1 MIKRNCSFLPSPS
14 NLILLSWCGHL
25 HFFILCFLVALADN
39 RAGSAQHCQLKP
51 SGESVNDPHSSWKKT
66 ALYKY
71 SGKIDLLLIH
81 MSASRRRRDFT
92 FRERTG
98 QLSHQGGLTVSGSFI
113 LVIRI
118 CIIMTGQGYRMLCS
132 NPLQ

>member
-1 MIKRNCSFLPSPS
+1 MYLLHCI
-14 NLILLSWCGHL
+14 LIEWGSKFGWLY
-25 HFFILCFLVALADN
+25 IYVTVALADN

-66 ALYKY
+66 ALFKY

-81 MSASRRRRDFT
+81 KYASTRRRDFT

-98 QLSHQGGLTVSGSFI
+98 QSSHQGRLTVSGSFI
-113 LVIRI
+113 RRAETTLVI
-118 CIIMTGQGYRMLCS
+118 S
-132 NPLQ
+132 N